1 MIRFVPAT
9 QELIER
15 FYGHP
20 QQYTVTAYA
29 VMVDDDPDPKAIGGF
44 IRYRPGIKLLFCDS
58 IESERKSHKLTTLKF
73 AKMLLQ
79 VADKNGWVLA
89 ALPEDADII
98 PEAVDTLEHLGF
110 QYNEEQELYL
120 R

>member
-20 QQYTVTAYA
+20 QEHTVRAYA
-29 VMVDDDPDPKAIGGF
+29 VMVDDDPVPKAIGGF
-44 IRYRPGIKLLFCDS
+44 IRYRPGMKLLFCDS
-58 IESERKSHKLTTLKF
+58 NEAERKSHKLTTLKF
-73 AKMLLQ
+73 ARMLLK
-79 VADKNGWVLA
+79 VADSNGWTLA

-110 QYNEEQELYL
+110 EYDEEQELYI